1 MNRKRQ
7 TMRMNREATKIK
19 RKSELLEISKKHTTA
34 LVKDLNISADRA
46 VDFGKNMALI
56 GGVLYIGYTVLD
68 RFLEAK
74 LNTQKKDKQPNK
86 FATLNKMIQPLLAMA
101 LQQGS
106 TVLLKRARVM
116 LIDYLEEK
124 NSKDV

>member
-1 MNRKRQ
+1 
-7 TMRMNREATKIK
+7 MNRETTKAK
-19 RKSELLEISKKHTTA
+19 RKSELLEISRKHSTA
-34 LVKDLNISADRA
+34 LAKELNISANRA

-56 GGVLYIGYTVLD
+56 GGVLYVSYTVLD

-74 LNTQKKDKQPNK
+74 LNTEKKHKEPNK
-86 FATLNKMIQPLLAMA
+86 FVTLNKMIQPLLAMA

-106 TVLLKRARVM
+106 TVLLKRARIM

-124 NSKDV
+124 NSNDV